1 MESVSNLDKIRKTK
15 TIINKM
21 EEKKLDLNS
30 VIGIVLI
37 IGIFLWMMYQNK
49 PSEATLAAEK
59 AKKELVAKEAQAKA
73 AAVKSVETP
82 TATAIVA
89 GDSTQLAQLQKTL
102 GGFAYSATLPSAKND
117 VTTIEND
124 FVLLK
129 IANKGGYIVEAT
141 LKNFEKFEKKS
152 GQLVSLI
159 KDNNADLN
167 IQLQT
172 NDNRVLNTKDL
183 YFEPTLTKVGADQIL
198 SMKLKAGANEYLE
211 YKYILKPKDYMVG
224 FDVRTQG
231 LNKVLNTSKP
241 LDLQWDLKTFRSEK
255 SISYENRYT
264 EIRFQYE
271 EGKHDYV
278 ADGENKEES
287 PEKVDYIA
295 FKQHFFT
302 SILLTNTP
310 FAKASLK
317 SHKLVVDET
326 KDTIFTKDLR
336 ANVPLAFQNGELD
349 YKMSWYFGP
358 TDYATLK
365 AYDKDIEKIVPLGWG
380 IFGWINK
387 FIFIPLFG
395 FLTGGISYG
404 IAIIIF
410 TILIK
415 IAMSPITYK
424 SFLSQAKMKVLRPD
438 ITELGEKFKKD
449 PMKKQQETMKLYN
462 KAGVNPMAGCIPALI
477 QIPFMYASFQ
487 FFPSAFELRQQGF
500 LWADDLSSFD
510 SIYKLP
516 FNIPLYGDHISL
528 FPILA
533 AIAIFFYM
541 KMTSGDQQMA
551 APQQEGMPDMA
562 KMMKIMIYV
571 SPIMML
577 IFFNTYGA
585 GLSLYN
591 FISNLI
597 TIGIMFVIK
606 NYIVDSDK
614 IHAQIQE
621 NKLKEPKKPG
631 KFQQRLQEAMEQA
644 EAQKAKKK

>member
-1 MESVSNLDKIRKTK
+1 
-15 TIINKM
+15 M

-30 VIGIVLI
+30 I
-37 IGIFLWMMYQNK
+37 IGFILIFGILIWIIYQNQ
-49 PSEATLAAEK
+49 PSEAKIAAEK
-59 AKKELVAKEAQAKA
+59 AKKEQVKKQEKVNQVVVNLNPVAPL
-73 AAVKSVETP
+73 T
-82 TATAIVA
+82 IVA
-89 GDSTQLAQLQKTL
+89 GDSTQLANAQKTL
-102 GGFAYSATLPSAKND
+102 GGFAYSASLPSAK
-117 VTTIEND
+117 VSFTTIENE
-124 FVLLK
+124 VLKLK
-129 IANKGGYIVEAT
+129 IANKGGFIVEAS
-141 LKNFEKFEKKS
+141 LKNFEKFKKGS
-152 GQLVSLI
+152 GQLVELI
-159 KDNNADLN
+159 KDNNSDLN
-167 IQLQT
+167 IQFLT
-172 NDNRVLNTKDL
+172 ADNRTLNTKNL
-183 YFEPTLTKVGADQIL
+183 YFEPTLSKVGTDQIL
-198 SMKLKAGANEYLE
+198 SMKLKAGDNEFLE
-211 YKYILKPKDYMVG
+211 YKYILKPNDYMVG
-224 FDVRTQG
+224 FDLRSQG
-231 LNKVLNTSKP
+231 LNKVLNIAKP
-241 LDLQWDLKTFRSEK
+241 LDLEWNFKSYRNEK
-255 SISYENRYT
+255 SVSYENRYA
-264 EIRFQYE
+264 EVHFEYE
-271 EGKHDYV
+271 EGKTDYV
-278 ADGENKEES
+278 GQGNDKVES
-287 PEKVDYIA
+287 PIKVNYIA

-302 SILLTNTP
+302 SILLTDKP
-310 FAKASLK
+310 FETSKLK
-317 SHKLVVDET
+317 SDNLVLDET
-326 KDTIFTKDLR
+326 IDTTFTKQFK
-336 ANVPLAFQNGELD
+336 ANVPLAFTNGEID
-349 YKMSWYFGP
+349 YKMKWYFGP
-358 TDYATLK
+358 SDYKTLK
-365 AYDKDIEKIVPLGWG
+365 KYDKNLEKIIPLGWG
-380 IFGWINK
+380 IFGWINI

-395 FLTGGISYG
+395 FLSSYIAYG

-424 SFLSQAKMKVLRPD
+424 SFLSQAKMKVLRPE

-487 FFPSAFELRQQGF
+487 FFPSAFELRQKGF

-510 SIYKLP
+510 QIFKLP
-516 FNIPLYGDHISL
+516 FHIPLYGDHVSL

-533 AIAIFFYM
+533 SIAIFFYM

-577 IFFNTYGA
+577 IFFNSYGA

-621 NKLKEPKKPG
+621 NKLKEPKKQG
-631 KFQQRLQEAMEQA
+631 KFQQRLQVAMEQA
-644 EAQKAKKK
+644 EAQKAKNKK

>member
-1 MESVSNLDKIRKTK
+1 MED
-15 TIINKM
+15 
-21 EEKKLDLNS
+21 KKLDLNS

-49 PSEATLAAEK
+49 PSEAQLAAEK
-59 AKKELVAKEAQAKA
+59 AKKELVAKEAKAKA
-73 AAVKSVETP
+73 VAVKSVAAP
-82 TATAIVA
+82 TAIVA

-124 FVLLK
+124 YVLLK

-141 LKNFEKFEKKS
+141 LKNFEKFEKNS
-152 GQLVSLI
+152 GKLVSLI

-172 NDNRVLNTKDL
+172 SDNRVLNTKDL
-183 YFEPTLTKVGADQIL
+183 FFEPTLSKIGADQVL

-211 YKYILKPKDYMVG
+211 YKYILKPNDYMVG

-231 LNKVLNTSKP
+231 LNKVLNTGKP
-241 LDLQWDLKTFRSEK
+241 LDLQWDMKTYRSEK
-255 SISYENRYT
+255 SISIENRYT

-278 ADGENKEES
+278 ADGDNKEES
-287 PEKVDYIA
+287 PEKVDFIA
-295 FKQHFFT
+295 FKQHFFS
-302 SILLTNTP
+302 SILLTSTP
-310 FAKASLK
+310 FAKSSLK
-317 SHKLVVDET
+317 SHKLAVDEA
-326 KDTIFTKDLR
+326 KDTIFIKDLK
-336 ANVPLAFQNGELD
+336 ATVPLAFQNGELD

-365 AYDKDIEKIVPLGWG
+365 AYDKDMETIVPLGWG

-395 FLTGGISYG
+395 FLSGGISYG

-438 ITELGEKFKKD
+438 ITELGEKYKKD

-510 SIYKLP
+510 SVYKLP
-516 FNIPLYGDHISL
+516 FHIPAYGDHISL

-562 KMMKIMIYV
+562 KMMKYMIYI

-577 IFFNTYGA
+577 IFFNSYGA

-606 NYIVDSDK
+606 RYIVDSDK

-631 KFQQRLQEAMEQA
+631 KFQQRLQDAMEQA
-644 EAQKAKKK
+644 EAQKKTKKK

>member
-1 MESVSNLDKIRKTK
+1 
-15 TIINKM
+15 M

-30 VIGIVLI
+30 I
-37 IGIFLWMMYQNK
+37 IGMLLIVGIFFWMMYQNK
-49 PSEATLAAEK
+49 PSEAQLAAEK
-59 AKKELVAKEAQAKA
+59 AKKELVAKEAQAKTVDA
-73 AAVKSVETP
+73 KQMVAPE
-82 TATAIVA
+82 ATIVA
-89 GDSTQLAQLQKTL
+89 GDSTQLVQLQKTL

-124 FVLLK
+124 VVKLK
-129 IANKGGYIVEAT
+129 IANKGGYIVEAV
-141 LKNFEKFEKKS
+141 LKNYEKFKKGS
-152 GQLVSLI
+152 GELVELI
-159 KDNNADLN
+159 KDNNSNLN
-167 IQLQT
+167 IQMQT
-172 NDNRVLNTKDL
+172 SDSRILNTKDL
-183 YFEPTLTKVGADQIL
+183 YFEPTLSKVGADQVL
-198 SMKLKAGANEYLE
+198 SMKLKSGANEFLE
-211 YKYILKPKDYMVG
+211 YKYILKPNDYIVG
-224 FDVRTQG
+224 FDIRSQG
-231 LNKVLNTSKP
+231 LNKVLNTTKP
-241 LDLQWDLKTFRSEK
+241 LDLQWNLKTYRTEK
-255 SISYENRYT
+255 SIAIENRFT
-264 EIRFQYE
+264 EIHYQYE
-271 EGKHDYV
+271 DEKFSYV
-278 ADGENKEES
+278 GDGNHKEET
-287 PEKVDYIA
+287 PDKVSYIA
-295 FKQHFFT
+295 FKQHFFS

-310 FAKASLK
+310 FEKSVLK
-317 SHKLVVDET
+317 SNKLVVDELI
-326 KDTIFTKDLR
+326 DTTYIKQFN
-336 ANVPLAFQNGELD
+336 ASVPLAYTNGEID
-349 YKMSWYFGP
+349 YKMNWYFGP
-358 TDYATLK
+358 SDYQTLK
-365 AYDKDIEKIVPLGWG
+365 GYDKNLEKVIPLGWG

-387 FIFIPLFG
+387 WIFIPLFG
-395 FLTGGISYG
+395 FLTGNISYG

-438 ITELGEKFKKD
+438 ITELGEKYKKD

-477 QIPFMYASFQ
+477 QLPFMYASFQ
-487 FFPSAFELRQQGF
+487 FFPSAFELRQKGF

-516 FNIPLYGDHISL
+516 FHIPLYGDHISL

-562 KMMKIMIYV
+562 KMMKYMIYI

-577 IFFNTYGA
+577 IFFNSYGA

-621 NKLKEPKKPG
+621 NKAKEPKKPG
-631 KFQQRLQEAMEQA
+631 KFQQRLQEAMDQA

>member
-1 MESVSNLDKIRKTK
+1 MED
-15 TIINKM
+15 
-21 EEKKLDLNS
+21 KKLDLNS

-49 PSEATLAAEK
+49 PSEAQLAAEK
-59 AKKELVAKEAQAKA
+59 AKKELVAKEAQAKVTA
-73 AAVKSVETP
+73 AKTVTVTP
-82 TATAIVA
+82 AAIVA

-117 VTTIEND
+117 VTTIQND
-124 FVLLK
+124 YVLLK

-152 GQLVSLI
+152 GKLVSLI
-159 KDNNADLN
+159 KDNNANLN

-172 NDNRVLNTKDL
+172 SDNRVLNTKDL
-183 YFEPTLTKVGADQIL
+183 YFEPTLTKVGEDQIL

-211 YKYILKPKDYMVG
+211 YKYVLKPNDFMVG
-224 FDVRTQG
+224 FDVRSQG
-231 LNKVLNTSKP
+231 LNKVLNTAKP
-241 LDLQWDLKTFRSEK
+241 LDLQWNMKTYRSEK
-255 SISYENRYT
+255 SIAYENQFT
-264 EIRFQYE
+264 QIRFQYE

-278 ADGENKEES
+278 NDGKDKEES
-287 PEKVDYIA
+287 PIKVDFIA

-310 FAKASLK
+310 FEKASLK
-317 SHKLVVDET
+317 SNTLVEDEA
-326 KDTIFTKDLR
+326 KDTIFLKDLK
-336 ANVPLAFQNGELD
+336 ANVPLAFNNGEVD

-365 AYDKDIEKIVPLGWG
+365 SYDKDIETIVPLGWG

-395 FLTGGISYG
+395 FLSGWISYG

-424 SFLSQAKMKVLRPD
+424 SFLSQAKMKVLRPE
-438 ITELGEKFKKD
+438 IEELGEKFKKD

-516 FNIPLYGDHISL
+516 FHIPLYGDHISL

-562 KMMKIMIYV
+562 KMMKMMIYI

-577 IFFNTYGA
+577 IFFNSYGA

-606 NYIVDSDK
+606 NYIVDSEK

-644 EAQKAKKK
+644 EAQKKTKKR

>member
-1 MESVSNLDKIRKTK
+1 
-15 TIINKM
+15 M

-30 VIGIVLI
+30 IIGFVLI
-37 IGIFLWMMYQNK
+37 FGILIWIMYQNQ
-49 PSEATLAAEK
+49 PSEASIAAEK
-59 AKKELVAKEAQAKA
+59 AKKEQVAKAKA
-73 AAVKSVETP
+73 IKEVLNSELMATPVAVVE
-82 TATAIVA
+82 
-89 GDSTQLAQLQKTL
+89 GDSTQLAQAQKKL

-117 VTTIEND
+117 FTTIENE
-124 FVLLK
+124 VVKLK

-141 LKNFEKFEKKS
+141 LKSFEKFKKGS
-152 GQLVSLI
+152 GQLVELI
-159 KDNNADLN
+159 KDNNANLSL
-167 IQLQT
+167 QLHT
-172 NDNRVLNTKDL
+172 NDNRTLNTKDL
-183 YFEPTLTKVGADQIL
+183 FFEPTLTKVGADQIL

-211 YKYILKPKDYMVG
+211 YKYILKPNDYMIG
-224 FDVRTQG
+224 FDIRSQG

-241 LDLQWDLKTFRSEK
+241 LDLEWDLKTYRNEK

-264 EIRFQYE
+264 EVYFEHE
-271 EGKHDYV
+271 EGKIDYV
-278 ADGENKEES
+278 GQGQDKDEDSNKTS
-287 PEKVDYIA
+287 YVA
-295 FKQHFFT
+295 FKQHFFST
-302 SILLTNTP
+302 ILLTDKP
-310 FAKASLK
+310 FETAKLK
-317 SHKLVVDET
+317 SNNLVHDEEI
-326 KDTIFTKDLR
+326 DTVFTKQFK
-336 ANVPLAFQNGELD
+336 ANIPLAFNNGELD

-358 TDYATLK
+358 TDYKILK
-365 AYDKDIEKIVPLGWG
+365 SYDKNLEKVISLGWG
-380 IFGWINK
+380 IFGWINM
-387 FIFIPLFG
+387 FVFIPLFG
-395 FLTGGISYG
+395 FLTSNVGLSFG

-415 IAMSPITYK
+415 IAMSPITFK
-424 SFLSQAKMKVLRPD
+424 SFLSQAKMKVLRPE

-487 FFPSAFELRQQGF
+487 FFPSAFELRQKSF

-510 SIYKLP
+510 DVIKLP
-516 FNIPLYGDHISL
+516 FHIPLYGDHISL
-528 FPILA
+528 FPVLA
-533 AIAIFFYM
+533 SIAIFFYM

-577 IFFNTYGA
+577 FFFNSYGA

-597 TIGIMFVIK
+597 TIGIMIVIK
-606 NYIVDSDK
+606 RYFIDSDK

-621 NKLKEPKKPG
+621 NKLKEPKKQG
-631 KFQQRLQEAMEQA
+631 KFQKKLQEVMEQA
-644 EAQKAKKK
+644 EAQKAKDKKK